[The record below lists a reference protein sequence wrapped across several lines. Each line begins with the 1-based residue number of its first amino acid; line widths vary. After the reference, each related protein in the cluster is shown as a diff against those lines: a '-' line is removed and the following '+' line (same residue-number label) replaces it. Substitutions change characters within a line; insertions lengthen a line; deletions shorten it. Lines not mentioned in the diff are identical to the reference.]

1 MTTADPAHAQPNAA
15 PATLELRAR
24 PQPVTR
30 INRKVL
36 IGGAAVLL
44 FVISAIVLVALKPPS
59 LRVASPQELFNVDH
73 KLIADE
79 LSKLPA
85 TYDGVRI
92 DKLDTP
98 AMAGSAA
105 SLPGAPISQSTAAR
119 SETSRLA
126 RMAGQA
132 RESDVFFRL
141 QLKAQQRQGQT
152 ASLDPVPRPRA
163 SEGELAL
170 QSGVRSAERTKAIA
184 GGEADTLAN
193 DPSDQT
199 RKLSFLQGAPEKAIY
214 NSHGLQ
220 IAASPYQ
227 LMAGTIISASLISGL
242 NSDLPGFVIAAVTEN
257 VFDTVSGRTLLIPQG
272 SRLVGRYDNVVA
284 FGQQRALVVWQRI
297 IMPDGSSIVID
308 NLPAT
313 DTSGYAGLADQVDL
327 HTWTLLKGIA
337 LATVLGVGSQ
347 LALGSSN
354 SDLVTAL
361 QQSIQSTT
369 NRAGQRL
376 VERNLNVQPTMT
388 VRPGWPLR
396 VIVHKDLVLRPY
408 RGSSSP

>member
-1 MTTADPAHAQPNAA
+1 MTHPTR
-15 PATLELRAR
+15 RANF
-24 PQPVTR
+24 PFC
-30 INRKVL
+30 K
-36 IGGAAVLL
+36 
-44 FVISAIVLVALKPPS
+44 
-59 LRVASPQELFNVDH
+59 
-73 KLIADE
+73 
-79 LSKLPA
+79 
-85 TYDGVRI
+85 
-92 DKLDTP
+92 
-98 AMAGSAA
+98 
-105 SLPGAPISQSTAAR
+105 
-119 SETSRLA
+119 
-126 RMAGQA
+126 
-132 RESDVFFRL
+132 
-141 QLKAQQRQGQT
+141 
-152 ASLDPVPRPRA
+152 
-163 SEGELAL
+163 
-170 QSGVRSAERTKAIA
+170 
-184 GGEADTLAN
+184 
-193 DPSDQT
+193 
-199 RKLSFLQGAPEKAIY
+199 APEKEIY

-220 IAASPYQ
+220 TAASPYQ

-308 NLPAT
+308 NLPAA